1 MQVAAQIKH
10 LDHRVIVDGDT
21 VRLAVR
27 DGGDLLFAMRVDVFL
42 ALGLW

>member
-1 MQVAAQIKH
+1 MQVAAQVKH

-21 VRLAVR
+21 VCLAVC
-27 DGGDLLFAMRVDVFL
+27 DGSDLLFAVRVDAFL